1 MNWLLQQ
8 QGKRL
13 RPWRDSLCFDSL
25 YRRGRGGGFWF
36 DLASL
41 PNKPFFLSVFYYTE
55 WGVRSE
61 EWVVSEG
68 ALWAKKR
75 SVFSGNW
82 LLCKLGVTFTP
93 LNSILDTHSINLK
106 RVPTTTILLTTG
118 CWDNVKAVF
127 CLTLPLSLWAR
138 LGSWFLFSCSNRFS
152 FLLSCAQLSQQYELQ
167 KWKVLF
173 WWLLR
178 LP

>member
-1 MNWLLQQ
+1 MILSALIHCTGEAEEEGFGLIW
-8 QGKRL
+8 RL
-13 RPWRDSLCFDSL
+13 FQTSPF
-25 YRRGRGGGFWF
+25 
-36 DLASL
+36 
-41 PNKPFFLSVFYYTE
+41 FFLSFTILSEE